1 MFIAFKIFSGFTK
14 TATKSTET
22 AKDLMQRLNEQMERT
37 QSSSVGNSGGR
48 PKNPTQR
55 GRESLA
61 RKEQNSPWG
70 DNGTFSPGGQ
80 VAAKYLK
87 NKANSD
93 RVASHKSPEQT
104 GRRGRNIDKN
114 RNRTDEWGAR
124 GDSGVFSGKVIV
136 FLLVAGGIAL
146 SVLSRLPAG

>member
-1 MFIAFKIFSGFTK
+1 MEIIPFLIFLFIAFKIFSGFAK

-22 AKDLMQRLNEQMERT
+22 AKDLMQRLNEQVERT
-37 QSSSVGNSGGR
+37 QS
-48 PKNPTQR
+48 PTQR

-87 NKANSD
+87 NKAKFD

-104 GRRGRNIDKN
+104 GRRGQNIDKN

-124 GDSGVFSGKVIV
+124 GDSGIFSGKVLV

-146 SVLSRLPAG
+146 SILSRLPAG

>member
-1 MFIAFKIFSGFTK
+1 MEIIPFLIFMFIAFKIFSGFAK

-22 AKDLMQRLNEQMERT
+22 AKDLMQRLNEQVERT
-37 QSSSVGNSGGR
+37 QS
-48 PKNPTQR
+48 PTQR

-93 RVASHKSPEQT
+93 RIASHKSPEQT

-124 GDSGVFSGKVIV
+124 GDSGIFSGKVLV